1 MSNSHFDRLAGLRR
15 NRRLRNI
22 CAGVAGGCFML
33 AVILWLD
40 PMVSGSAPNDG
51 WALGFVAL
59 FLIFA
64 AAALYFHM
72 RFLTRE

>member
-1 MSNSHFDRLAGLRR
+1 
-15 NRRLRNI
+15 
-22 CAGVAGGCFML
+22 ML